1 MKVMRTKGLLLTLA
15 CALRLIFVE
24 GAMISKSSVTLC
36 ENSVEEPSTPE
47 GTTCSKKLLVTMGLK
62 SGQGNTESLYANID
76 RAYKEYEG
84 EQELSRLKKPFRIEI
99 SKSEVTIGYEVYYK
113 GVSTVL
119 TADLSAS
126 CDFFSISPVVR

>member
-1 MKVMRTKGLLLTLA
+1 
-15 CALRLIFVE
+15 
-24 GAMISKSSVTLC
+24 MISKSSVTLC